1 MQVILKKTASIIVVL
16 FPFLGF
22 FQKQMVILGF
32 HTGGLIIKVKGYFL
46 AMYRGG
52 QLVIILGFH
61 TGEFI
66 LKVTKLQSIF
76 LTRVQHVVLFHFFC
90 SVKILGFHF
99 VFIQEC

>member
-32 HTGGLIIKVKGYFL
+32 HMGGLIIKVKGYFL

-52 QLVIILGFH
+52 PGHDDNSEKDSFH
-61 TGEFI
+61 YSCAIPLFRLFSEANGDI
-66 LKVTKLQSIF
+66 GVSYGRVHNKVD
-76 LTRVQHVVLFHFFC
+76 
-90 SVKILGFHF
+90 
-99 VFIQEC
+99 